1 MSVQLSNALL
11 EIETREDALI
21 ARFTRQV
28 SLCAEVAE
36 AASER
41 LASLLSKPGRQRLL
55 VDFGNVQTL
64 TSFMLGQLVKLRH
77 TAEAAGRRFALF
89 NLSPYVR
96 QTLEVARLDLLLSL
110 YDDESAALR
119 GSY

>member
-1 MSVQLSNALL
+1 MSLQLSNALL
-11 EIETREDALI
+11 EVETREDALI

-55 VDFGNVQTL
+55 VDFENVQSL
-64 TSFMLGQLVKLRH
+64 TSFMLGQLVKLHR

-89 NLSPYVR
+89 NLSHYVR
-96 QTLEVARLDLLLSL
+96 QTLEVARLDTLLTL

-119 GSY
+119 DS